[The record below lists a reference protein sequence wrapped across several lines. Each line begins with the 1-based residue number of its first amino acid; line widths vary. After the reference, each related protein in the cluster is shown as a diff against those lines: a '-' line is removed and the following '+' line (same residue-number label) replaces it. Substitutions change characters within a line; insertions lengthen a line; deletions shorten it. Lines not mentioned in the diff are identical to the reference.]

1 MYELKKI
8 VIFDIE
14 QSYFLL
20 NKIDFKF
27 ANSLLALVSINLF
40 YFNQQ
45 NLFRFSYLE

>member
-1 MYELKKI
+1 MGYIKKS

-20 NKIDFKF
+20 NKIKVI
-27 ANSLLALVSINLF
+27 LAKCLFTRDYHSLF

-45 NLFRFSYLE
+45 NLIAI